1 METKMKA
8 PILYE
13 VSVPFNCD
21 EAQMESALLK
31 FVVDLITQKT
41 MHSVKKLFFIP
52 VGLPGMGKSTLAK
65 HIRQATENNLSASG
79 SLFGKSQTHNQ
90 LDGMLPQVSFSKVS
104 YDRILGDNLTRYQQD
119 HPETPFHEII
129 DIIRGQA
136 DQDYLD

>member
-1 METKMKA
+1 MKA

-65 HIRQATENNLSASG
+65 HIRQATENNLSASA
-79 SLFGKSQTHNQ
+79 SLLGKAS
-90 LDGMLPQVSFSKVS
+90 
-104 YDRILGDNLTRYQQD
+104 
-119 HPETPFHEII
+119 
-129 DIIRGQA
+129 
-136 DQDYLD
+136 